1 MSTSPFGSKYWLDD
15 YFGPYFQPEGE
26 GGVIVGALAGSAA
39 GAATVSATLSAA
51 STGRSGAQRLAY
63 ARSYAWNADR
73 ISLML
78 GSVRQLLGCVE
89 KEAKKPVEERAK
101 VDVPPEIIEAVVTET
116 KPAPKQT
123 LDFIPTVRVSLAD
136 IDATDLVAE
145 LKTLEARLERLA
157 KIKRPSPRLV
167 PIVPPAGEDEAEEA
181 VALALLDIP
190 VERKPGKGVSVDD
203 DELAAL
209 LLAA

>member
-26 GGVIVGALAGSAA
+26 GGVIIGSLAGSAA
-39 GAATVSATLSAA
+39 GVATVNATLSAA

-63 ARSYAWNADR
+63 ARSYSWNADR

-89 KEAKKPVEERAK
+89 KEAKKPSDERVKVE
-101 VDVPPEIIEAVVTET
+101 VPPEIIEAVVAET

-136 IDATDLVAE
+136 IDATSLVAE

-167 PIVPPAGEDEAEEA
+167 PIVPAGEDEAEDA
-181 VALALLDIP
+181 VALALLGIP
-190 VERKPGKGVSVDD
+190 VERKPQKGVAVDD

>member
-26 GGVIVGALAGSAA
+26 GGVIIGALSGSAA
-39 GAATVSATLSAA
+39 GAATVSATLSVA

-63 ARSYAWNADR
+63 ARSYSWNADR
-73 ISLML
+73 ISMML
-78 GSVRQLLGCVE
+78 GSVRNLLGCVE

-101 VDVPPEIIEAVVTET
+101 IDVPPEIVEAVVTET

-123 LDFIPTVRVSLAD
+123 LDFIPTVRVSLSD
-136 IDATDLVAE
+136 IDATALVAE
-145 LKTLEARLERLA
+145 LKTLEARLERLS
-157 KIKRPSPRLV
+157 KLKRPSPRLV
-167 PIVPPAGEDEAEEA
+167 PLAPLAEQEDAEEA
-181 VALALLDIP
+181 VALALLGIP
-190 VERKPGKGVSVDD
+190 VERKPGKGVAVDD

>member
-15 YFGPYFQPEGE
+15 YFGPYFQPEDE

-39 GAATVSATLSAA
+39 GVATVSGTLSTP
-51 STGRSGAQRLAY
+51 SVGRSGVQRLAY
-63 ARSYAWNADR
+63 ARSYSWNADR

-101 VDVPPEIIEAVVTET
+101 VEVPPEIIEAVVTET

-136 IDATDLVAE
+136 IDATNLVAE
-145 LKTLEARLERLA
+145 LKALEARLQRLA

-167 PIVPPAGEDEAEEA
+167 PIAPGEDEAEDA
-181 VALALLDIP
+181 VVLALLDIP

>member
-1 MSTSPFGSKYWLDD
+1 M
-15 YFGPYFQPEGE
+15 
-26 GGVIVGALAGSAA
+26 
-39 GAATVSATLSAA
+39 
-51 STGRSGAQRLAY
+51 
-63 ARSYAWNADR
+63 
-73 ISLML
+73 ML

-101 VDVPPEIIEAVVTET
+101 VEVPPEIVEAVAAET

-145 LKTLEARLERLA
+145 LKALEARLERLA
-157 KIKRPSPRLV
+157 KIKRPQLRLA
-167 PIVPPAGEDEAEEA
+167 PIVPPATEDEAEEA
-181 VALALLDIP
+181 LALALLGIP
-190 VERKPGKGVSVDD
+190 IERKPAKGVAVDD